1 MSKIT
6 DTLTREISS
15 GFAQQMRALL
25 SAAAAIT
32 AAENLEDELRVRGI
46 EAHASS
52 HLVDEGVTV
61 VVFSL
66 DAPEAVI
73 DALIKSGIDHQI
85 MDISKIPMEH
95 AQALIDC
102 RYVGQRVQIYVT
114 HKRPA
119 MSVRQIDAAP
129 ACEPVSL
136 YREPEAA

>member
-25 SAAAAIT
+25 SAGAAIA
-32 AAENLEDELRVRGI
+32 AAENLEDELRVHGI
-46 EAHASS
+46 EAHASG

-66 DAPEAVI
+66 DAPEAVL
-73 DALIKSGIDHQI
+73 DALMDAEVTHQVL
-85 MDISKIPMEH
+85 DISTIPMEH
-95 AQALIDC
+95 AQALIEC
-102 RYVGQRVQIYVT
+102 IHHGQRVQIYVT

>member
-6 DTLTREISS
+6 ETLTHEISRT
-15 GFAQQMRALL
+15 FAAQIRALL
-25 SAAAAIT
+25 AASAAIA
-32 AAENLEDELRVRGI
+32 AAENLEDELRVQGI
-46 EAHASS
+46 EAHANG

-73 DALIKSGIDHQI
+73 DALIKAGITHVVE
-85 MDISKIPMEH
+85 DITTIPMEH
-95 AQALIDC
+95 AQALIEC
-102 RYVGQRVQIYVT
+102 IHHQQRVQIYVT

-129 ACEPVSL
+129 LCEPVSL